1 MRIFLTGATGFIG
14 SALIPELINS
24 GHQVLGL
31 TRSEAGV
38 EALRRAGAGAH
49 RGDLSDLESLRA
61 GAIQADAVIHTAFN
75 HDFNRYL
82 QNCEDDRQVIEV
94 LGSTL
99 AGTNRPL
106 IITSGTGMAQTGT
119 GQFALETDPPA
130 SSKLVPRAASEEAAD
145 AVAKQHGVHVSVVR
159 LAQIHDRTKHG
170 LVSPAIQIARATGI
184 SAYVGDGLNRWP
196 AAHRLDAAHLYR
208 LVLEKGEAN
217 ARYNA
222 VAEEGISFRQI
233 AEAIGETLKL
243 PVVSLEP
250 KDAEK
255 HFDWLAAFAAWD
267 IPASSALTREQL
279 GWLPTGPSLLSDLRN
294 MKPSEI

>member
-14 SALIPELINS
+14 SAIVPELINS

-61 GAIQADAVIHTAFN
+61 GALQADAVIHTAFN
-75 HDFNRYL
+75 HDFTHYL
-82 QNCEDDRQVIEV
+82 QNCEDDRRVIET

-106 IITSGTGMAQTGT
+106 IVTSGTGMSRTGT
-119 GQFALETDPPA
+119 DQIALETDPPA
-130 SSKLVPRAASEEAAD
+130 SSKRVPRAASEEAAD
-145 AVAKQHGVHVSVVR
+145 AVAEHGVRVSVVR
-159 LAQIHDRTKHG
+159 LAQIHDRAKHG
-170 LVSPAIQIARATGI
+170 LVSPAIQIAQARGI

-196 AAHRLDAAHLYR
+196 AAHRLDTAHLYR

-222 VAEEGISFRQI
+222 VAEEGITFREI

-243 PVVSLEP
+243 PVVRLDP
-250 KDAEK
+250 KDAET
-255 HFDWLAAFAAWD
+255 HFGWLAAFVALD
-267 IPASSALTREQL
+267 IPASSARTREQL
-279 GWLPTGPSLLSDLRN
+279 GWQPTGPDLLSDLRN
-294 MKPSEI
+294 MKPSET

>member
-14 SALIPELINS
+14 SALIPELIDS

-31 TRSEAGV
+31 TRSESGV

-61 GAIQADAVIHTAFN
+61 GALQADAVIHTAFN
-75 HDFNRYL
+75 HDFAHYL
-82 QNCEDDRQVIEV
+82 QNCEDDRRVIET

-106 IITSGTGMAQTGT
+106 IVTSGTGMAQVETGRIS
-119 GQFALETDPPA
+119 LETDPPA

-145 AVAKQHGVHVSVVR
+145 AVANHGVRVSVVR
-159 LAQIHDRTKHG
+159 LAQIHDRAKHG

-196 AAHRLDAAHLYR
+196 AAHWMDTAHLYR

-222 VAEEGISFRQI
+222 VAEEGVTFREI
-233 AEAIGETLKL
+233 AEAIGETLRL
-243 PVVSLEP
+243 PVVRLDP
-250 KDAEK
+250 KDVET
-255 HFDWLAAFAAWD
+255 HFGWLAPFVAWD
-267 IPASSALTREQL
+267 IPASSTLTREQL
-279 GWLPTGPSLLSDLRN
+279 GWLPKGPGLLSDIRN
-294 MKPSEI
+294 MKPSEN